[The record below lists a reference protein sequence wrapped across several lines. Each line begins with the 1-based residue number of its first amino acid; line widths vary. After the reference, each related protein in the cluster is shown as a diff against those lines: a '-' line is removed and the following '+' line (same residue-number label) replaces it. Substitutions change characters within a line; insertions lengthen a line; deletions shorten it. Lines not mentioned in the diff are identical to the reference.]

1 MWNFFKIKSI
11 DSLWVWSCNGRKQNS
26 FGLHVLTI
34 NFLNHALLVVWT
46 REENRIFKT
55 KRTLLSNKTL
65 ESFVTKVTVLL
76 LVFVELLDR
85 RLRVVSLLVCA
96 VALRSLLSIRRVARN
111 LKAV

>member
-11 DSLWVWSCNGRKQNS
+11 DSLWIWSCNWCKQDS

-34 NFLNHALLVVWT
+34 DFLNQTLLVVWT
-46 REENRIFKT
+46 REENRILKT
-55 KRTLLSNKTL
+55 KGTLLSNKTL

-76 LVFVELLDR
+76 LVLVEFLDR

-96 VALRSLLSIRRVARN
+96 VALRSLLSVRRVARN